1 MSRTLVV
8 AVALLAA
15 GCTTWDLDDVWSKP
29 NATTML
35 LSRDDWD
42 CRHDVDETAPRT
54 LDTYIGGV
62 ADAVRVVEEERDRD
76 ATYAKCM
83 TARGYT
89 RTAATRNPLAR
100 LLR

>member
-1 MSRTLVV
+1 MSRTLIV

-29 NATTML
+29 NASTML

-42 CRHDVDETAPRT
+42 CRHEVDETTPRT
-54 LDTYIGGV
+54 PDTWIGGI
-62 ADAVRVVEEERDRD
+62 ADAVRVVEEERSRD
-76 ATYAKCM
+76 TTYAKCM

-89 RTAATRNPLAR
+89 RTATTRNPLVR
-100 LLR
+100 LVR

>member
-8 AVALLAA
+8 ALALLAA

-35 LSRDDWD
+35 TSRDDWD
-42 CRHDVDETAPRT
+42 CRHEVDASSPRQP
-54 LDTYIGGV
+54 DYVIGGV
-62 ADAVRVVEEERDRD
+62 VDTVRVVEEERDRD
-76 ATYAKCM
+76 QTYAKCM

-89 RTAATRNPLAR
+89 RTETSRNPLMR
-100 LLR
+100 YLR